1 MFLAKHRLICD
12 DSEILVDYCDELL
25 VDIYDDFELLNA
37 ASNP

>member
-1 MFLAKHRLICD
+1 MFLAKLRLICD
-12 DSEILVDYCDELL
+12 DSKILVDYWELL